1 MSALIPI
8 NNINVPFEVVGENL
22 PTVSS
27 NYVAEVFEKNHPE
40 ILRLIRKLPNDEF
53 KSLNFQPST
62 YLDAQMKPRPCYN
75 LTRDGFSLLVMGFT
89 GQKAYRWKIEFIKAF
104 NMMEAELRKKQIKG
118 LNTLNNSLNK
128 ELSKRDVMIADLQNE
143 LYKKKKK
150 LNELATKIVLF
161 DDATYNPAF
170 KELEKLKDDMINFH
184 YKLMSCINGIKERLK
199 E

>member
-1 MSALIPI
+1 MNAVTI
-8 NNINVPFEVVGENL
+8 NNIDVNFSITDERVFI
-22 PTVSS
+22 SS
-27 NYVAEVFEKNHPE
+27 LELSQVFEKRHDR
-40 ILRLIRKLPNDEF
+40 ILRAIRNLPQDFFTEC
-53 KSLNFQPST
+53 NFALSEYTDKTGRILPM
-62 YLDAQMKPRPCYN
+62 YKI
-75 LTRDGFSLLVMGFT
+75 TRDGFSLLVMGFT
-89 GQKAYRWKIEFIKAF
+89 GEKAYRWKIEFIKAF

>member
-1 MSALIPI
+1 MNAVTI
-8 NNINVPFEVVGENL
+8 NNIDVNFSITDERVFI
-22 PTVSS
+22 SS
-27 NYVAEVFEKNHPE
+27 LELSQVFEKRHDR
-40 ILRLIRKLPNDEF
+40 ILRAIRNLPQDFFTEC
-53 KSLNFQPST
+53 NFALSEYTDKTGRILPM
-62 YLDAQMKPRPCYN
+62 YKI
-75 LTRDGFSLLVMGFT
+75 TRDGFSLLVMGFT
-89 GQKAYRWKIEFIKAF
+89 GEKAYKWKIEFIKAF